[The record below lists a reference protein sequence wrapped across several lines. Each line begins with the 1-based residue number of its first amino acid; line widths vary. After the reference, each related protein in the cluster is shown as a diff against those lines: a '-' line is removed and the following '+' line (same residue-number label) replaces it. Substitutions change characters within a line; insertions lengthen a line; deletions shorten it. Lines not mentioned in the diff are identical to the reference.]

1 MSRLALAVCGAAL
14 VYACQSPTSTGTSGV
29 PARPDGLLMAEVFNT
44 NDGDSVVMA
53 ADGEELEVRLM
64 GVNAPERDEC
74 FYDEASDHLSDLI
87 EGEMVGLQVM
97 GTDQFDRTLGY
108 VWLDDLMVN
117 LDLVNRGFAIATT
130 PDEGDSHGET
140 LIAAEES
147 ASGDGRGLWSATAC
161 GASGEVPE
169 VVIDDSDAGFNPPGP
184 DEDVLDQEW
193 VSLVAQSR
201 LDLGGWTIRDESS
214 EHRCHLPP
222 GTVITENAELVV
234 TSADSCWEPGDSPVW
249 NNAGDLVL
257 LLDESGRVVASH
269 RYRG

>member
-1 MSRLALAVCGAAL
+1 MSRLALAVCGVAL
-14 VYACQSPTSTGTSGV
+14 VCACQSPTSTGSSGV
-29 PARPDGLLMAEVFNT
+29 SAPPDGPLMAEVVAA

-53 ADGEELEVRLM
+53 AAGEELEVRLM
-64 GVNAPERDEC
+64 GINAPERDEC
-74 FYDEASDHLSDLI
+74 FYDEASDHLSNLI
-87 EGEMVGLQVM
+87 EGEMVGLEVI
-97 GTDQFDRTLGY
+97 GIDQFDRTLGY
-108 VWLDDLMVN
+108 VWLDDLLVN

-140 LIAAEES
+140 LIAAEKT

-161 GASGEVPE
+161 GSSGEVPP

-193 VSLVAQSR
+193 VSLTSQSR

-214 EHRCHLPP
+214 EHRCHLPRD
-222 GTVITENAELVV
+222 TVIAANTELVV

-269 RYRG
+269 RYTG